1 MCRQDGGIG
10 RHKGLKIPRQLN
22 AVPVRSRFLAK
33 AFMFSDTHFHFSK
46 MCERAGIDGAEIL
59 SAMAKRDCFFA
70 LDIGTES
77 GDLTTRKEIMEKA
90 FSRVSGELHDGARR
104 MLHYTAGLWPSPDAI
119 THRKAMTETLE
130 KDIASFPEKI
140 AAIGE
145 CGIDRHWNAAGADG
159 RSENDF
165 DRAMRDGE
173 CELFEMQIA
182 LAKKLKLPLV
192 VHSRDGFEDTYRCI
206 KKADYDRGIIHCF
219 SYGIEEARAFLDC
232 GWYISFS
239 GSVTYAKRGKADE
252 MQKLLSYV
260 PSDRILC
267 ETDSPYLAPVPYR
280 GKTNTPL
287 FVEHVCRYVAQ
298 ARKVS
303 AEMLS
308 ETVDENCRC
317 LFEIDG

>member
-1 MCRQDGGIG
+1 
-10 RHKGLKIPRQLN
+10 
-22 AVPVRSRFLAK
+22 
-33 AFMFSDTHFHFSK
+33 
-46 MCERAGIDGAEIL
+46 MCERTGGDGSEIL
-59 SAMAKRDCFFA
+59 SEMAKRNCFFA

-77 GDLTTRKEIMEKA
+77 GDLSVRKAALEKA
-90 FSRVSGELHDGARR
+90 LSRVSGELQENARR
-104 MLHYTAGLWPSPDAI
+104 MLYYTAGLWPSSDAI
-119 THRKAMTETLE
+119 MYRKEMTEMLE
-130 KDIASFPEKI
+130 KDIASFSEKI
-140 AAIGE
+140 AAVGE
-145 CGIDRHWNAAGADG
+145 CGIDRHWNPASADG
-159 RSENDF
+159 TCESDS
-165 DRAMRDGE
+165 DRAMREEE

-206 KKADYDRGIIHCF
+206 KKSKCDRGVIHCF

-239 GSVTYAKRGKADE
+239 GSLTYAKRCKADE

-287 FVEHVCRYVAQ
+287 FVEHIYNYVAK
-298 ARKVS
+298 ARNIS
-303 AEMLS
+303 PEALS
-308 ETVDENCRC
+308 ETVDENCRR
-317 LFEIDG
+317 LFALGK

>member
-1 MCRQDGGIG
+1 
-10 RHKGLKIPRQLN
+10 
-22 AVPVRSRFLAK
+22 
-33 AFMFSDTHFHFSK
+33 MFSDTHFHFSK
-46 MCERAGIDGAEIL
+46 MCERTGIDGAEIL
-59 SAMAKRDCFFA
+59 SAMAERECFFA

-77 GDLTTRKEIMEKA
+77 GDLTMRKATLEK
-90 FSRVSGELHDGARR
+90 SLSLVSGGLQKSARR
-104 MLHYTAGLWPSPDAI
+104 ILHYTAGLWPSRDAI
-119 THRKAMTETLE
+119 VHRKEMTETLE
-130 KDIASFPEKI
+130 KDIVSFPEKI

-145 CGIDRHWNAAGADG
+145 CGIDRHWNAADEDG
-159 RSENDF
+159 RSESDF
-165 DRAMRDGE
+165 DRAMRESE

-182 LAKKLKLPLV
+182 LAKKLKLPIV
-192 VHSRDGFEDTYRCI
+192 VHSRDGFKDTYRCI
-206 KKADYDRGIIHCF
+206 KKSDYDRGIIHCF

-239 GSVTYAKRGKADE
+239 GSVTYAKRGKTDE

-298 ARKVS
+298 ARMIS

-308 ETVDENCRC
+308 ETVDENCRR
-317 LFEIDG
+317 LFEIER

>member
-1 MCRQDGGIG
+1 
-10 RHKGLKIPRQLN
+10 
-22 AVPVRSRFLAK
+22 
-33 AFMFSDTHFHFSK
+33 
-46 MCERAGIDGAEIL
+46 
-59 SAMAKRDCFFA
+59 
-70 LDIGTES
+70 
-77 GDLTTRKEIMEKA
+77 
-90 FSRVSGELHDGARR
+90 
-104 MLHYTAGLWPSPDAI
+104 
-119 THRKAMTETLE
+119 MTEMLE

-145 CGIDRHWNAAGADG
+145 CGIDRHWNAADEDG
-159 RSENDF
+159 RSESDF
-165 DRAMRDGE
+165 DRAMREGE

-182 LAKKLKLPLV
+182 LAKKLKLPIV
-192 VHSRDGFEDTYRCI
+192 VHSRDGFKDTYRCI
-206 KKADYDRGIIHCF
+206 KKSNYDRGIIHCF